1 MNRKAIILAIMALF
15 TVNMVINANVYA
27 SDNNTSVADIID
39 ENLFNDFAESMRN
52 IKKETDIQK
61 VKMRKEELIAIKQ
74 MVTDFKVKTADKLSA
89 DDIMKI
95 DESFDIIDK
104 LLAIVDT
111 RINELENP
119 ANINNNSNVGNTT
132 VNNTTVNNTTVNN
145 TNTNNNPP
153 KKEDGVNSNPVVIAP
168 ENHKKTEN
176 VVANNVTTPQKTN
189 IQAPNTGI
197 AKKTDVGI
205 IASFIAS
212 ILSVA
217 TVYIK
222 KHN

>member
-1 MNRKAIILAIMALF
+1 MNRKAIILAVMALF

-27 SDNNTSVADIID
+27 SDNNVSAADIIN
-39 ENLFNDFAESMRN
+39 EEFFNDLAESMKN

-61 VKMRKEELIAIKQ
+61 VKLYKEELIEIKQ
-74 MVTDFKVKTADKLSA
+74 MVMDFKVKVEDKLSA
-89 DDIMKI
+89 DDIMTI
-95 DESFDIIDK
+95 DESFNLIDK
-104 LLAIVDT
+104 LLAIVDA
-111 RINELENP
+111 RINELENHT
-119 ANINNNSNVGNTT
+119 NINNNSNVD
-132 VNNTTVNNTTVNN
+132 NTTVNN

-176 VVANNVTTPQKTN
+176 VVANNITTPQKTN

-197 AKKTDVGI
+197 GVVEKTDVGI

>member
-1 MNRKAIILAIMALF
+1 MNRKAIILAVMALF

-27 SDNNTSVADIID
+27 SDNNTSVSDIIN
-39 ENLFNDFAESMRN
+39 EEFFNDLAESMKN

-61 VKMRKEELIAIKQ
+61 VKLYKEELIEIKQ
-74 MVTDFKVKTADKLSA
+74 MVMDFKVKVADKLSA
-89 DDIMKI
+89 DDIMTI
-95 DESFDIIDK
+95 DESFNLIDK
-104 LLAIVDT
+104 LLAIVDA
-111 RINELENP
+111 RINELENHT
-119 ANINNNSNVGNTT
+119 NINNNSNVD
-132 VNNTTVNNTTVNN
+132 NTTVNN

-176 VVANNVTTPQKTN
+176 VVANNITTPQKTN

-197 AKKTDVGI
+197 GVVKKTDVGI

>member
-1 MNRKAIILAIMALF
+1 MNRKAIILAVMALF

-27 SDNNTSVADIID
+27 SDNNVSAADIIN
-39 ENLFNDFAESMRN
+39 EEFFNDLAESMKN

-61 VKMRKEELIAIKQ
+61 VKLYKEELIEIKQ
-74 MVTDFKVKTADKLSA
+74 MVMDFKVKVADKLSA
-89 DDIMKI
+89 DDIMTI
-95 DESFDIIDK
+95 NESFNLIDK
-104 LLAIVDT
+104 LLAIVDA
-111 RINELENP
+111 RINELENHT
-119 ANINNNSNVGNTT
+119 NINNNSNVD
-132 VNNTTVNNTTVNN
+132 NTTVNN

-176 VVANNVTTPQKTN
+176 VVANNITTPQKTN

-197 AKKTDVGI
+197 GVVKKTDVGI

>member
-1 MNRKAIILAIMALF
+1 M
-15 TVNMVINANVYA
+15 
-27 SDNNTSVADIID
+27 
-39 ENLFNDFAESMRN
+39 
-52 IKKETDIQK
+52 
-61 VKMRKEELIAIKQ
+61 
-74 MVTDFKVKTADKLSA
+74 
-89 DDIMKI
+89 
-95 DESFDIIDK
+95 
-104 LLAIVDT
+104 
-111 RINELENP
+111 P
-119 ANINNNSNVGNTT
+119 
-132 VNNTTVNNTTVNN
+132 
-145 TNTNNNPP
+145 
-153 KKEDGVNSNPVVIAP
+153 P

>member
-1 MNRKAIILAIMALF
+1 MNRKAIILAVMALF

-27 SDNNTSVADIID
+27 SDNNVSAADIIN
-39 ENLFNDFAESMRN
+39 EEFFNDLAESMKN

-61 VKMRKEELIAIKQ
+61 VKLYKEELIEIKQ
-74 MVTDFKVKTADKLSA
+74 MVMDFKVKVADKLSA
-89 DDIMKI
+89 DDIMTI
-95 DESFDIIDK
+95 DESFNLIDK
-104 LLAIVDT
+104 LLAIVDA
-111 RINELENP
+111 RINELENHT
-119 ANINNNSNVGNTT
+119 NINNNSN
-132 VNNTTVNNTTVNN
+132 VNNTTVNN

-176 VVANNVTTPQKTN
+176 VVANNITTPQKTN

-197 AKKTDVGI
+197 GVVKKTDVGI

>member
-1 MNRKAIILAIMALF
+1 MNRKAIILAVMALF

-27 SDNNTSVADIID
+27 SDNNVSAADIIN
-39 ENLFNDFAESMRN
+39 EEFFNDLTESMKN

-61 VKMRKEELIAIKQ
+61 VKLYKEELIEIKQ
-74 MVTDFKVKTADKLSA
+74 MVMDFKVKVADKLSA
-89 DDIMKI
+89 DDIMTI
-95 DESFDIIDK
+95 DESFNLIDK
-104 LLAIVDT
+104 LLAIVDA
-111 RINELENP
+111 RINELENHT
-119 ANINNNSNVGNTT
+119 NINNNSNVD
-132 VNNTTVNNTTVNN
+132 NTTVNN

-176 VVANNVTTPQKTN
+176 VVANNITTPQKTN

-197 AKKTDVGI
+197 GVVKKTDVGI

>member
-1 MNRKAIILAIMALF
+1 MNRKAIILAVMALF
-15 TVNMVINANVYA
+15 TVNMVMNANVYA
-27 SDNNTSVADIID
+27 SDNNVSAADIIN
-39 ENLFNDFAESMRN
+39 EEFFNDLAESMKN

-61 VKMRKEELIAIKQ
+61 VKLYKEELIEIKQ
-74 MVTDFKVKTADKLSA
+74 MVMDFKVKVADKLSA
-89 DDIMKI
+89 DDIMTI
-95 DESFDIIDK
+95 DESFNLIDK
-104 LLAIVDT
+104 LLAIVDA
-111 RINELENP
+111 RINELENHT
-119 ANINNNSNVGNTT
+119 NINNNSNVD
-132 VNNTTVNNTTVNN
+132 NTTVNN

-176 VVANNVTTPQKTN
+176 VVANNITTPQKTN

-197 AKKTDVGI
+197 GVVKKTDVGI

>member
-111 RINELENP
+111 RINELENL
-119 ANINNNSNVGNTT
+119 ANINNNSNVGN
-132 VNNTTVNNTTVNN
+132 NTVNN

-197 AKKTDVGI
+197 AKKTDIGI

>member
-1 MNRKAIILAIMALF
+1 MNRKAIILAVMALF

-27 SDNNTSVADIID
+27 SDNNVSAADIIN
-39 ENLFNDFAESMRN
+39 EEFFNDLAESMKN

-61 VKMRKEELIAIKQ
+61 VKLYKEELIEIKQ
-74 MVTDFKVKTADKLSA
+74 MVMDFKVKVADKLSA
-89 DDIMKI
+89 DDIMTI
-95 DESFDIIDK
+95 DESFNLIDK
-104 LLAIVDT
+104 LLAIVDA
-111 RINELENP
+111 RINELENHT
-119 ANINNNSNVGNTT
+119 NINNNSNVD
-132 VNNTTVNNTTVNN
+132 NTTVNN

-153 KKEDGVNSNPVVIAP
+153 KKENGVNSNPVVIAP

-176 VVANNVTTPQKTN
+176 VVANNITTPQKTN

-197 AKKTDVGI
+197 GVVKKTDVGI

>member
-1 MNRKAIILAIMALF
+1 MNRKAIVLAVIALF

-27 SDNNTSVADIID
+27 SDNNTSVSDIIN
-39 ENLFNDFAESMRN
+39 EELFNDLAESMKN

-61 VKMRKEELIAIKQ
+61 VKLYKEELIDIKQ
-74 MVTDFKVKTADKLSA
+74 MVADFKVRVADKLSA
-89 DDIMKI
+89 DDIMTI
-95 DESFDIIDK
+95 NESFNLIDK

-111 RINELENP
+111 RINELEKP
-119 ANINNNSNVGNTT
+119 ANINNNSNVGN
-132 VNNTTVNNTTVNN
+132 N
-145 TNTNNNPP
+145 TNTNTNTTNNNPP
-153 KKEDGVNSNPVVIAP
+153 KKEDSVNLNPVVVAP

-176 VVANNVTTPQKTN
+176 VVANNITTPQKTN
-189 IQAPNTGI
+189 IQAPNTGV
-197 AKKTDVGI
+197 AKKTDIGI
-205 IASFIAS
+205 IASFIVS

>member
-1 MNRKAIILAIMALF
+1 MNRKAIILAVIALF

-27 SDNNTSVADIID
+27 SDNNTSVSDIIN
-39 ENLFNDFAESMRN
+39 EELFNDLAESMKN

-61 VKMRKEELIAIKQ
+61 VKLYKEELIDIKQ
-74 MVTDFKVKTADKLSA
+74 MVADFKVRVADKLSA
-89 DDIMKI
+89 DDIMAI
-95 DESFDIIDK
+95 NESFDIIDK

-111 RINELENP
+111 RINELEKP
-119 ANINNNSNVGNTT
+119 ANINNNSNVGN
-132 VNNTTVNNTTVNN
+132 N
-145 TNTNNNPP
+145 TNTTNNNPP
-153 KKEDGVNSNPVVIAP
+153 KKEDSVNLNPVVVAP

-176 VVANNVTTPQKTN
+176 VVANNITTPQKTN
-189 IQAPNTGI
+189 IQAPNTGV
-197 AKKTDVGI
+197 AKKTDIGI
-205 IASFIAS
+205 IASFIVS

>member
-74 MVTDFKVKTADKLSA
+74 MVMDFKVKTADKLSA

-111 RINELENP
+111 RINELENL
-119 ANINNNSNVGNTT
+119 ANINNNSNVG
-132 VNNTTVNNTTVNN
+132 NTTVNN

-197 AKKTDVGI
+197 AKKTDIGI

>member
-1 MNRKAIILAIMALF
+1 MNRKAIILAVMALF

-27 SDNNTSVADIID
+27 SDNNVSAADIIN
-39 ENLFNDFAESMRN
+39 EEFFNDLAESMKN

-61 VKMRKEELIAIKQ
+61 VKLYKEELIDIKQ
-74 MVTDFKVKTADKLSA
+74 MVMDFKAKVADKLSA
-89 DDIMKI
+89 DDIMTI
-95 DESFDIIDK
+95 DESFNLIDK
-104 LLAIVDT
+104 LLSIVDA
-111 RINELENP
+111 RINELENHT
-119 ANINNNSNVGNTT
+119 NINNNSNV
-132 VNNTTVNNTTVNN
+132 NNTTANN

-176 VVANNVTTPQKTN
+176 IVANNITTPQKTN

-197 AKKTDVGI
+197 GVVKKTDVGI

>member
-1 MNRKAIILAIMALF
+1 MNRKAIILAVMALF

-27 SDNNTSVADIID
+27 SDNNVSAADIIN
-39 ENLFNDFAESMRN
+39 EEFFNDLAESMKN

-61 VKMRKEELIAIKQ
+61 VKLYKEELIEIKQ
-74 MVTDFKVKTADKLSA
+74 MVMDFKVKVADKLSA
-89 DDIMKI
+89 DDIMTI
-95 DESFDIIDK
+95 DESFNLIDK
-104 LLAIVDT
+104 LLAIVDA
-111 RINELENP
+111 RINELENHT
-119 ANINNNSNVGNTT
+119 NINNNSN
-132 VNNTTVNNTTVNN
+132 VNNTTVNN

-153 KKEDGVNSNPVVIAP
+153 KTEDGVNSNPVVIAP

-176 VVANNVTTPQKTN
+176 VVANNITTPQKTN

-197 AKKTDVGI
+197 GVVKKTDVGI

>member
-1 MNRKAIILAIMALF
+1 MNRKAIILAVMALF

-27 SDNNTSVADIID
+27 SDNNVSAADIIN
-39 ENLFNDFAESMRN
+39 EEFFNDLAESMKN

-61 VKMRKEELIAIKQ
+61 VKLYKEELIDIKQ
-74 MVTDFKVKTADKLSA
+74 MVADFKVRVADKLSA
-89 DDIMKI
+89 DDIRAI
-95 DESFDIIDK
+95 NESFDVIDK

-111 RINELENP
+111 RINELEKP
-119 ANINNNSNVGNTT
+119 ANINNNSNVGN
-132 VNNTTVNNTTVNN
+132 N
-145 TNTNNNPP
+145 TNTTNNNPP
-153 KKEDGVNSNPVVIAP
+153 KKEDSVNLNPVVVAP

-176 VVANNVTTPQKTN
+176 VVTNNITTPQKTN
-189 IQAPNTGI
+189 IQAPNTGV
-197 AKKTDVGI
+197 AKKTDIGI
-205 IASFIAS
+205 IASFIVS

>member
-1 MNRKAIILAIMALF
+1 MNRKAIILAVMALF

-27 SDNNTSVADIID
+27 SDNNVSAADIIN
-39 ENLFNDFAESMRN
+39 EEFFNDLAESMKN

-61 VKMRKEELIAIKQ
+61 VKLYKEELIEIKQ
-74 MVTDFKVKTADKLSA
+74 MVMDFKVKVADKLSA
-89 DDIMKI
+89 DDIMTI
-95 DESFDIIDK
+95 DESFNLIDK
-104 LLAIVDT
+104 LLAIVDA
-111 RINELENP
+111 RINELENHT
-119 ANINNNSNVGNTT
+119 NINNNSNVD
-132 VNNTTVNNTTVNN
+132 NTTVNN

-176 VVANNVTTPQKTN
+176 VVANNITTPQKTN

-197 AKKTDVGI
+197 GVVKKTDVGI

>member
-1 MNRKAIILAIMALF
+1 MNRKAIILAVMALF

-27 SDNNTSVADIID
+27 SDNNVSAADIIN
-39 ENLFNDFAESMRN
+39 EEFFNDLAESMKN

-61 VKMRKEELIAIKQ
+61 VKLYKEELIEIKQ
-74 MVTDFKVKTADKLSA
+74 MVMDFKVKVADKLSA
-89 DDIMKI
+89 DDIMTI
-95 DESFDIIDK
+95 DESFNLIDK
-104 LLAIVDT
+104 LLAIVDA
-111 RINELENP
+111 RINELENHT
-119 ANINNNSNVGNTT
+119 NINNNSNVD
-132 VNNTTVNNTTVNN
+132 NTTVNN

-176 VVANNVTTPQKTN
+176 VVANNITTPQKTN

-197 AKKTDVGI
+197 GVVEKTDVGI

>member
-104 LLAIVDT
+104 LLVIVDT
-111 RINELENP
+111 RINELENL
-119 ANINNNSNVGNTT
+119 ANINNNSNVG
-132 VNNTTVNNTTVNN
+132 NTTVNN

-153 KKEDGVNSNPVVIAP
+153 KKEDGVNSNLVVIAP

-197 AKKTDVGI
+197 AKKTDIGI

>member
-104 LLAIVDT
+104 LLVIVDT
-111 RINELENP
+111 RINELENL
-119 ANINNNSNVGNTT
+119 ANINNNSNVG
-132 VNNTTVNNTTVNN
+132 NTTVNN

-197 AKKTDVGI
+197 AKKTDIGI

>member
-15 TVNMVINANVYA
+15 TVNMVINSNVYA

-132 VNNTTVNNTTVNN
+132 VNNT
-145 TNTNNNPP
+145 NTNNNPP

>member
-132 VNNTTVNNTTVNN
+132 VNNTTVNNT
-145 TNTNNNPP
+145 NTNNNPP

-176 VVANNVTTPQKTN
+176 VVANNIATPQKTN

-197 AKKTDVGI
+197 GVVKKTDVGI
-205 IASFIAS
+205 IASFIVS

-222 KHN
+222 KRN

>member
-39 ENLFNDFAESMRN
+39 ENLFNDFVESMRN

-104 LLAIVDT
+104 LLVIVDT
-111 RINELENP
+111 RINELENL
-119 ANINNNSNVGNTT
+119 ANINNNSNVG
-132 VNNTTVNNTTVNN
+132 NTTVNN

-197 AKKTDVGI
+197 AKKTDIGI

>member
-27 SDNNTSVADIID
+27 SDNNVSAADIIN
-39 ENLFNDFAESMRN
+39 EEFFNDLAESMKN

-61 VKMRKEELIAIKQ
+61 VKLYKEELIEIKQ
-74 MVTDFKVKTADKLSA
+74 MVMDFKIKVADKLSA
-89 DDIMKI
+89 DDIMTI
-95 DESFDIIDK
+95 DESFNLIDK
-104 LLAIVDT
+104 LLAIVDA
-111 RINELENP
+111 RINELENHT
-119 ANINNNSNVGNTT
+119 NINNNSNVD
-132 VNNTTVNNTTVNN
+132 NTTVNN

-176 VVANNVTTPQKTN
+176 VVANNITTPQKTN

-197 AKKTDVGI
+197 GVVKKTDVGI

>member
-1 MNRKAIILAIMALF
+1 MNRKAIILAVMALF

-27 SDNNTSVADIID
+27 SDNNVSAADIIN
-39 ENLFNDFAESMRN
+39 EEFFNDLAESMKN

-61 VKMRKEELIAIKQ
+61 VKLYKEELIEIKQ
-74 MVTDFKVKTADKLSA
+74 MVMDFKVKVADKLSA
-89 DDIMKI
+89 DDIMTI
-95 DESFDIIDK
+95 DESFNLIDK
-104 LLAIVDT
+104 LLAIVDA
-111 RINELENP
+111 RINELENHT
-119 ANINNNSNVGNTT
+119 NINNNSNVD
-132 VNNTTVNNTTVNN
+132 NTTVNN

-176 VVANNVTTPQKTN
+176 VVANNIATPQKTN

-197 AKKTDVGI
+197 GVVKKTDVGI

>member
-1 MNRKAIILAIMALF
+1 MNRKAIILAVMALF

-27 SDNNTSVADIID
+27 SDNNVSEADIIN
-39 ENLFNDFAESMRN
+39 EELFNDLAESMKN

-61 VKMRKEELIAIKQ
+61 VKLYKEELIEIKQ
-74 MVTDFKVKTADKLSA
+74 MVMDFKVKVADKLSA
-89 DDIMKI
+89 DDIMRI
-95 DESFDIIDK
+95 DESFDLIDK
-104 LLAIVDT
+104 LLAVVDA
-111 RINELENP
+111 RINELENH
-119 ANINNNSNVGNTT
+119 ANINDNSNVDNTT
-132 VNNTTVNNTTVNN
+132 ANN

-176 VVANNVTTPQKTN
+176 VVVNNITTPQKTN

-197 AKKTDVGI
+197 GVVKKTDVGI

>member
-132 VNNTTVNNTTVNN
+132 VNNT
-145 TNTNNNPP
+145 NTNNNPP

>member
-1 MNRKAIILAIMALF
+1 MNRKAIILAVMALF

-27 SDNNTSVADIID
+27 SDNNVSAADIIN
-39 ENLFNDFAESMRN
+39 EEFFNDLAESMKN

-61 VKMRKEELIAIKQ
+61 VKLYKEELIEIKQ
-74 MVTDFKVKTADKLSA
+74 MVMDFKIKVADKLSA
-89 DDIMKI
+89 DDIMTI
-95 DESFDIIDK
+95 DESFNLIDK
-104 LLAIVDT
+104 LLAIVDA
-111 RINELENP
+111 RINELENHT
-119 ANINNNSNVGNTT
+119 NINNNSNVD
-132 VNNTTVNNTTVNN
+132 NTTVNN

-176 VVANNVTTPQKTN
+176 VVANNITTPQKTN

-197 AKKTDVGI
+197 GVVKKTDVGI

-222 KHN
+222 KHD

>member
-1 MNRKAIILAIMALF
+1 MNRKAIILAVMALF
-15 TVNMVINANVYA
+15 TVNIVINANVYA
-27 SDNNTSVADIID
+27 SDNNVSAADIIN
-39 ENLFNDFAESMRN
+39 EEFFNDLAESMKN

-61 VKMRKEELIAIKQ
+61 VKLYKEELIEIKQ
-74 MVTDFKVKTADKLSA
+74 MVMDFKVKVADKLSA
-89 DDIMKI
+89 DDIMTI
-95 DESFDIIDK
+95 DESFNLIDK
-104 LLAIVDT
+104 LLAIVDA
-111 RINELENP
+111 RINELENHT
-119 ANINNNSNVGNTT
+119 NINNNSN
-132 VNNTTVNNTTVNN
+132 VNNTTVNN

-176 VVANNVTTPQKTN
+176 VVANNITTPQKTN

-197 AKKTDVGI
+197 GVVKKTDVGI

>member
-27 SDNNTSVADIID
+27 SDNNVSAADIIN
-39 ENLFNDFAESMRN
+39 EEFFNDLAESMKN

-61 VKMRKEELIAIKQ
+61 VKLYKEELIEIKQ
-74 MVTDFKVKTADKLSA
+74 MVMDFKVKVADKLSA
-89 DDIMKI
+89 DDIMTI
-95 DESFDIIDK
+95 DESFNLIDK
-104 LLAIVDT
+104 LLAIVDA
-111 RINELENP
+111 RINELENHT
-119 ANINNNSNVGNTT
+119 NINNNSNVD
-132 VNNTTVNNTTVNN
+132 NTTVNN

-153 KKEDGVNSNPVVIAP
+153 KKEDGVNLNPVVVAP

-176 VVANNVTTPQKTN
+176 TVANNITAPQKTN
-189 IQAPNTGI
+189 IQAPNTGV
-197 AKKTDVGI
+197 AKKTDMGI

-222 KHN
+222 K

>member
-1 MNRKAIILAIMALF
+1 MNRKSIILAVIALF

-27 SDNNTSVADIID
+27 SDNNTSVSDIIN
-39 ENLFNDFAESMRN
+39 EELFNDLAESMKN

-61 VKMRKEELIAIKQ
+61 VKLYKEELIDIKQ
-74 MVTDFKVKTADKLSA
+74 MVADFKVKVADKLSA
-89 DDIMKI
+89 DDIMAI
-95 DESFDIIDK
+95 NESFDIIDK

-111 RINELENP
+111 RINELEKP
-119 ANINNNSNVGNTT
+119 ANINNNSNVD
-132 VNNTTVNNTTVNN
+132 NTTVNN

-153 KKEDGVNSNPVVIAP
+153 KKENGVNSNPVVVAP

-176 VVANNVTTPQKTN
+176 AVANNITTPQKTN
-189 IQAPNTGI
+189 IQAPNTGV
-197 AKKTDVGI
+197 AKKTDIGI

>member
-1 MNRKAIILAIMALF
+1 MNRKAIILAVMALF

-27 SDNNTSVADIID
+27 SDNNVSAADIIN
-39 ENLFNDFAESMRN
+39 EEFFNDLAESMKN

-61 VKMRKEELIAIKQ
+61 VKLYKEELIEIKQ
-74 MVTDFKVKTADKLSA
+74 MVMDFKIKVADKLSA
-89 DDIMKI
+89 DDIMTI
-95 DESFDIIDK
+95 DESFNLIDK
-104 LLAIVDT
+104 LLAIVDA
-111 RINELENP
+111 RINELENHT
-119 ANINNNSNVGNTT
+119 NINNNSNVD
-132 VNNTTVNNTTVNN
+132 NTTVNN

-176 VVANNVTTPQKTN
+176 VVANNITTPQKTN

-197 AKKTDVGI
+197 GVVKKTDVGI

>member
-1 MNRKAIILAIMALF
+1 MNRKAIVLAVIALF

-27 SDNNTSVADIID
+27 SDNNDSVSDIIN
-39 ENLFNDFAESMRN
+39 EELFNDLAESMKN

-61 VKMRKEELIAIKQ
+61 VKLYKEELIDIKQ
-74 MVTDFKVKTADKLSA
+74 MVADFKVRVADKLSA
-89 DDIMKI
+89 DDIRAI
-95 DESFDIIDK
+95 NESFDVIDK

-111 RINELENP
+111 RINELEKP
-119 ANINNNSNVGNTT
+119 ANINNNSNVGN
-132 VNNTTVNNTTVNN
+132 N
-145 TNTNNNPP
+145 TNTTNNNPP
-153 KKEDGVNSNPVVIAP
+153 KKEDSVNLNPVVVAP

-176 VVANNVTTPQKTN
+176 VVANNITTPQKTN
-189 IQAPNTGI
+189 IQAPNTGV
-197 AKKTDVGI
+197 AKKTDIGI
-205 IASFIAS
+205 IASFIVS

>member
-1 MNRKAIILAIMALF
+1 MNRKAIILAVMALF

-27 SDNNTSVADIID
+27 SDNNVSAADIIN
-39 ENLFNDFAESMRN
+39 EEFFNDLAESMKN

-61 VKMRKEELIAIKQ
+61 VKLYKEELIEIKQ
-74 MVTDFKVKTADKLSA
+74 MVMDFKVKVADKLSA
-89 DDIMKI
+89 DDIMTI
-95 DESFDIIDK
+95 DESFNLIDK
-104 LLAIVDT
+104 LLAIVDA
-111 RINELENP
+111 RINELENHT
-119 ANINNNSNVGNTT
+119 NINNNSNVG
-132 VNNTTVNNTTVNN
+132 NTTVNN

-176 VVANNVTTPQKTN
+176 VVANNITTPQKTN

-197 AKKTDVGI
+197 GVVKKTDVGI

>member
-1 MNRKAIILAIMALF
+1 MNRKAIILAVMALF

-27 SDNNTSVADIID
+27 SDNNVSAADIIN
-39 ENLFNDFAESMRN
+39 EEFFNDLAESMKN

-61 VKMRKEELIAIKQ
+61 VKLYKEELIEIKQ
-74 MVTDFKVKTADKLSA
+74 MVMDFKVKVADKLSA
-89 DDIMKI
+89 DDIMTI
-95 DESFDIIDK
+95 DESFNLIDK
-104 LLAIVDT
+104 LLAIVDA
-111 RINELENP
+111 RINELENHT
-119 ANINNNSNVGNTT
+119 NINNNSNVD
-132 VNNTTVNNTTVNN
+132 NTTVNN

-153 KKEDGVNSNPVVIAP
+153 KKEDSVNLNPVVVAP

-176 VVANNVTTPQKTN
+176 VVANNITTPQKTN
-189 IQAPNTGI
+189 IQAPNTGV
-197 AKKTDVGI
+197 AKKTDIGI
-205 IASFIAS
+205 IASFIVS

>member
-27 SDNNTSVADIID
+27 SDNNVSAADIIN
-39 ENLFNDFAESMRN
+39 EEFFNDLTESMKN

-61 VKMRKEELIAIKQ
+61 VKLYKEELIEIKQ
-74 MVTDFKVKTADKLSA
+74 MVMDFKVKVADKLSA
-89 DDIMKI
+89 DDIMTI
-95 DESFDIIDK
+95 DESFNLIDK
-104 LLAIVDT
+104 LLAIVDA
-111 RINELENP
+111 RINELENHT
-119 ANINNNSNVGNTT
+119 NINNNSNVD
-132 VNNTTVNNTTVNN
+132 NTTVNN

-176 VVANNVTTPQKTN
+176 VVANNITTPQKTN

-197 AKKTDVGI
+197 GVVKKTDVGI